1 MDGSSLP
8 EDDDNGDEQDGN
20 KARQMAGRVQAIDAN
35 TAEQQLPGQKS
46 ATCASVPLFLVSRHS
61 ATHCI
66 IKKFL

>member
-35 TAEQQLPGQKS
+35 TAEQQLRRHWPKERDMCLCS
-46 ATCASVPLFLVSRHS
+46 TVPSCSPLNHALH
-61 ATHCI
+61 H
-66 IKKFL
+66 